1 MNKLNDGKFKFI
13 GRKAMKNLIA
23 AKLKTPEQIADMN
36 KDIES
41 CRIRVS
47 KELKSLH
54 PNRNIIRIKV
64 AHISHLNHL
73 MKYGYGVK

>member
-1 MNKLNDGKFKFI
+1 MTTLVAVNKQMINLVAAKFKTPQVI
-13 GRKAMKNLIA
+13 EEMK
-23 AKLKTPEQIADMN
+23 

-54 PNRNIIRIKV
+54 PNKEIVKIKV
-64 AHISHLNHL
+64 ERISYLNHL

>member
-1 MNKLNDGKFKFI
+1 MTNLVAAKFKMPQ
-13 GRKAMKNLIA
+13 AIA
-23 AKLKTPEQIADMN
+23 EMN

-54 PNRNIIRIKV
+54 PNREIIKIKV
-64 AHISHLNHL
+64 ERVSYLNHL

>member
-1 MNKLNDGKFKFI
+1 M
-13 GRKAMKNLIA
+13 KALALANNQMKNLVA
-23 AKLKTPEQIADMN
+23 AKFKTPQAIAEMN
-36 KDIES
+36 NDIQS

-54 PNRNIIRIKV
+54 PNREIIKMKVERI
-64 AHISHLNHL
+64 SYLNHL

>member
-1 MNKLNDGKFKFI
+1 MTNLAIANNQMKSMVAAKFKTPQAI
-13 GRKAMKNLIA
+13 AEMK
-23 AKLKTPEQIADMN
+23 

-54 PNRNIIRIKV
+54 PNRNIIRIKIDQ
-64 AHISHLNHL
+64 ISHLNHL

>member
-1 MNKLNDGKFKFI
+1 MTTLVAANKQMTNLVAAKFKTPQVI
-13 GRKAMKNLIA
+13 EEMK
-23 AKLKTPEQIADMN
+23 

-47 KELKSLH
+47 KELSSLH
-54 PNRNIIRIKV
+54 PNREIVKIKV
-64 AHISHLNHL
+64 ERISYLNHL

>member
-1 MNKLNDGKFKFI
+1 MTNLAIANNQMKSMVAAKFKTPQAI
-13 GRKAMKNLIA
+13 AEMK
-23 AKLKTPEQIADMN
+23 

-47 KELKSLH
+47 KELKSSR
-54 PNRNIIRIKV
+54 PNREVVKIKV
-64 AHISHLNHL
+64 ERISYLNHL